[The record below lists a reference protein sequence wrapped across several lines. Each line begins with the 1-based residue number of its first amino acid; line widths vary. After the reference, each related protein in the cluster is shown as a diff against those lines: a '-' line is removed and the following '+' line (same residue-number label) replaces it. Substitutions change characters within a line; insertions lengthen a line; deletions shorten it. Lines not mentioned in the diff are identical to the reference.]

1 MYGHAVRSSL
11 REEQKALTRTRL
23 LDAAVTVLAEKSIVD
38 ATMEDIA
45 RAAGVTRVTVYAH
58 FPGKGEI
65 VQALAERVYGIM
77 AEVFAGLA
85 AMPQWTR
92 PGIRHWLDGATV
104 RWREMVPTLRA
115 VRLASP
121 VVSRDSTHARD
132 RYVAAQES
140 FVAALVEDSGRWRD
154 VPAAQAAQRALMAVL
169 QTESFLSAWVVA
181 GIPVAADDP
190 LDLLADTVCHAL
202 GPALEK

>member
-1 MYGHAVRSSL
+1 MRASL
-11 REEQKALTRTRL
+11 REEQKALTRNRL

-65 VQALAERVYGIM
+65 VQALAERLYGTM
-77 AEVFAGLA
+77 GEVFGGLA
-85 AMPQWTR
+85 AIPHWTR
-92 PGIRHWLDGATV
+92 PRVRTWLDDATA

-121 VVSRDSTHARD
+121 LVSRDSTHARD

-140 FVAALVEDSGRWRD
+140 FVAALVEDAERWRD
-154 VPAAQAAQRALMAVL
+154 VPAAQAGQRALMAVL

-181 GIPVAADDP
+181 GIPVPTDDP
-190 LDLLADTVCHAL
+190 LDLLADTLCHAL
-202 GPALEK
+202 GPALGK